1 MAPLFAAARRLPRR
15 AEGLIDRDLTD
26 FIGGSV
32 PSVWALELLLF
43 LRARPGEVWARDT
56 LVRELRGSQTVVQDA
71 LGVFEASGLVRC
83 EEEGCAYQPA
93 SPALAELCDG
103 LARLYRERPV
113 AVINAITRSKSSSLE
128 NFANAFRL
136 KGAPE

>member
-1 MAPLFAAARRLPRR
+1 MAPLRRDDSAPLDGT
-15 AEGLIDRDLTD
+15 GLIDRDLTD

-43 LRARPGEVWARDT
+43 LRAHPERGWSREA
-56 LVRELRGSQTVVQDA
+56 LVRELRSSITVVHDA

-83 EEEGCAYQPA
+83 EGGECAYQPV
-93 SPALAELCDG
+93 SEDLARLCDD

-113 AVINAITRSKSSSLE
+113 AVINAITRSKSAPLQS
-128 NFANAFRL
+128 FANAFRL
-136 KGAPE
+136 KGPPE